1 MPTHGGETK
10 RYGLSPLLKR
20 SLIPSWEFPPHD
32 LIKSNYLPQVL
43 TPNAITDFNL
53 WIWEGHKHS
62 VHNTRAFQSASEPKE
77 WLSKC
82 SVWFLLTEGFCSKAH
97 DSDFTYS
104 FTVALLQK
112 EECLFNIIKYLLTK
126 YSHTSMKVWINE
138 GKDRWWSQLG
148 LKININISTKIYS
161 WS

>member
-20 SLIPSWEFPPHD
+20 SLISSWEFPLMTSLN
-32 LIKSNYLPQVL
+32 LITSPKSWLQMPSPTSTYEFERDTNIRSITHGLFNQRQSPKNGF
-43 TPNAITDFNL
+43 PNVQSDFFL
-53 WIWEGHKHS
+53 QRDS
-62 VHNTRAFQSASEPKE
+62 VP
-77 WLSKC
+77 
-82 SVWFLLTEGFCSKAH
+82 KAH

-104 FTVALLQK
+104 FIVDLLQK
-112 EECLFNIIKYLLTK
+112 ECLFNIIKYLLTK